1 MQQVCPV
8 VQADP
13 PATHDVDA
21 AAAVVAACVAAAAV
35 VAGAAVVVQ
44 VEAATAE
51 QV

>member
-1 MQQVCPV
+1 M

-13 PATHDVDA
+13 AFTQVVE
-21 AAAVVAACVAAAAV
+21 AAVVAAAAWVAAAAAV

-51 QV
+51 HV

>member
-13 PATHDVDA
+13 PATHDV
-21 AAAVVAACVAAAAV
+21 AVVAAAACVAAAAV